1 MDSSV
6 RTRARR
12 RRRQARPC
20 TAGTPCMPRSSHLR
34 RRCKPDCDR
43 ASARMHPK
51 WEWGRSGST
60 EASCGSLGVVPN
72 CWRRCPILRA
82 RDRQPRRHRN
92 RRVDRAPERLRHAFP
107 LKAVPTKVCCRL
119 GLFPLRSESNPARSC
134 TTAPC
139 GSAALEHRHRRRCRR
154 GRPGPRPVP
163 VQVRGSS
170 PGADVAGVSPVP
182 AQMWPAA
189 RPAEGSRSTSC
200 RTARRRPRTA
210 CRLHSHALPCGP
222 NGGGRASE

>member
-12 RRRQARPC
+12 RRRRARPC
-20 TAGTPCMPRSSHLR
+20 TAGTPCTPRSSRLR
-34 RRCKPDCDR
+34 RRRKPDCDQFGTGPR
-43 ASARMHPK
+43 RECTLSRTGV
-51 WEWGRSGST
+51 EVGTSLSGST

-154 GRPGPRPVP
+154 GKPGPRPVP

-170 PGADVAGVSPVP
+170 PGGDAPWVSPVP
-182 AQMWPAA
+182 AQMWQ
-189 RPAEGSRSTSC
+189 R
-200 RTARRRPRTA
+200 
-210 CRLHSHALPCGP
+210 
-222 NGGGRASE
+222 